1 MKMKFIIL
9 LTIFSFLTIYS
20 NAQTRTTKVSY
31 APNVT
36 KGYYSIGQNAAKLN
50 NGTALQL
57 VQTSTHYTA
66 EKGYY
71 TISEKRYKL
80 PKFYKVDASAPR
92 PKTPVKKGYYSIGTN
107 ADKIK

>member
-1 MKMKFIIL
+1 MRFIL
-9 LTIFSFLTIYS
+9 LSTIFTFLTIYS
-20 NAQTRTTKVSY
+20 NAQTKTTNASY
-31 APNVT
+31 TPNVA
-36 KGYYSIGQNAAKLN
+36 KGYYSIGRNAEKLN
-50 NGTALQL
+50 NGPALQL

-80 PKFYKVDASAPR
+80 PKFYRVNESPAKA
-92 PKTPVKKGYYSIGTN
+92 KMPVKKGYYSIGTN